1 MRDSLGSVVVLTIIV
16 VFVVIVSAYMAFN
29 VNYTKAFRM
38 KNRIISLYE
47 EYDGKC
53 FSTGECETKIRNYAK
68 EIGYNPSV
76 KSCETKN
83 GKDGTLKDNNYCVY
97 QYTVYTDDSKSV
109 DDIGNRY
116 YYRIVTTIDIKIPI
130 IQNVFGYRFL
140 RVTGDTKMFKK

>member
-83 GKDGTLKDNNYCVY
+83 MPS
-97 QYTVYTDDSKSV
+97 TDSFSQP
-109 DDIGNRY
+109 RAC
-116 YYRIVTTIDIKIPI
+116 RSFSAAAR
-130 IQNVFGYRFL
+130 QRSEARSAL
-140 RVTGDTKMFKK
+140 RT